1 VDRTTRLTGRA
12 IKAVMSVVT
21 VHIKMLHVHLSCT
34 TAALARSM
42 LLASFFV
49 RRRMFASVHVRWFC
63 IFVNLTMHWRLNSTA
78 LFVSSAFHA
87 VHGMLLNHVMNMV
100 TFVVSV
106 MTVMFTMHFVMFS
119 HNLPLMLV

>member
-1 VDRTTRLTGRA
+1 
-12 IKAVMSVVT
+12 MSVMT
-21 VHIKMLHVHLSCT
+21 MYIKMLHVHLGCT
-34 TAALARSM
+34 TAALTRSV
-42 LLASFFV
+42 LFTSFTV
-49 RRRMFASVHVRWFC
+49 RWRIAASVHVRWFC

-106 MTVMFTMHFVMFS
+106 MTVVFTMHFVMFS